1 MDSKDKLD
9 CPIVKKSHIMT
20 LGSCSYAALGP
31 GLVVS
36 EVSEISLHI
45 TAVSG
50 FNMLMEL
57 VGPELLDFNAAQYTV
72 K

>member
-1 MDSKDKLD
+1 
-9 CPIVKKSHIMT
+9 MT